1 MSAGAPTVSVVIPAY
16 NRAARLPAALDSA
29 LRQEVARLEVVV
41 VDDGSTDET
50 RDVVAAY
57 GDRVKYVYQPNA
69 GVGAARNT
77 GIRCAT
83 GAFIAFLDSDD
94 RWQPWKLSMQLAVF
108 AARPAVGL
116 VFSDFTI
123 EKPDGS
129 VQPGG
134 ASLWAGRPLDFPAM
148 SPLSLARPDDASPWP
163 IEPVT
168 AWAGPMYRQLLNEL
182 PILTSSVVVRREAL
196 DHTTWYTER
205 VALFEDWEFFARV
218 AGRRDVGY
226 VAAATTVN
234 VGHLDPGRVSKCSS
248 LDRAVSYLTLLERVW
263 RADPAF
269 CLQHRDAV
277 DLAHGRA
284 LLAVAREALLA
295 GEPTLADEVLGRW
308 QDAGYRDR
316 RGWGRLY
323 TGCARLPAGGTVLR
337 NVLRGR
343 TLVRLL
349 LGTERRHDSVNPA
362 A

>member
-1 MSAGAPTVSVVIPAY
+1 MTEAAATVSVVIPAY
-16 NRAARLPAALDSA
+16 NRAARLPAAIDSA
-29 LRQEVARLEVVV
+29 LRQDVGPLEVIV
-41 VDDGSTDET
+41 VDDGSTDDT

-57 GDRVKYVYQPNA
+57 GDRVSYVYQPNA

-77 GIRCAT
+77 GIRRAT
-83 GAFIAFLDSDD
+83 GTFIAFLDSDD
-94 RWQPWKLSMQLAVF
+94 RWQPCKLSMQLALF

-129 VQPGG
+129 VQPDG
-134 ASLWAGRPLDFPAM
+134 ASQWAGRSLDFPAM
-148 SPLSLARPDDASPWP
+148 SPLSLVRPDHDSPWP
-163 IEPVT
+163 SESVT
-168 AWAGPMYRQLLNEL
+168 AWAGPMYRQLLDEL

-218 AGRRDVGY
+218 AGRREVGY
-226 VAAATTVN
+226 IAAATTVN

-263 RADPAF
+263 MADPAF
-269 CLQHRDAV
+269 CRQHGDAV
-277 DLAHGRA
+277 HLAHGRA

-295 GEPTLADEVLGRW
+295 GERDRAGEALARW
-308 QDAGYRDR
+308 RDAGYRDR
-316 RGWGRLY
+316 HGWGHLY
-323 TGCARLPAGGTVLR
+323 AGCARLPMGGAVLR
-337 NVLRGR
+337 NILRGR
-343 TLVRLL
+343 TLVRLMT
-349 LGTERRHDSVNPA
+349 GTGTRHDSVNPA